1 MFHSAAYKHVPIVQE
16 NPVEGIRNN
25 VLNTRII
32 CEAAIE
38 EEINNFIL
46 ISSLILWTLRDFLLL
61 IICSLVISNIV
72 CNLCNQIQKG
82 LKIPRSLSLFLVL
95 TVISVIVFTIFI
107 LVLPPFIKE
116 FNEILVDIPNG
127 LSKINILINTNLNK
141 FNVLLYGEQSENVI
155 DIFSL
160 INNVVTIPDAST
172 IAKAIQES
180 FKNLINIAGN
190 LGSGLLKL
198 IFVLAVSL
206 MISIEPK
213 QYKENILLLIPKNY
227 RNKFRNILEKCNI
240 ALANWTF
247 SMVISSLSVGLLSLI
262 VLSILD
268 VKYVV
273 SNALIAMV
281 LNIIPNIGPVI
292 SGIFPISIA
301 LLDNFW
307 KPLAV
312 LGSYVIIQ
320 NIESYI
326 IMPSIMKK
334 KANLLPG
341 LTLIS
346 QFGFTFIFGPLG
358 LILSLPLAV
367 VIQVLI
373 KESFKDI

>member
-1 MFHSAAYKHVPIVQE
+1 MNSSSYFKLVV
-16 NPVEGIRNN
+16 
-25 VLNTRII
+25 
-32 CEAAIE
+32 
-38 EEINNFIL
+38 IL
-46 ISSLILWTLRDFLLL
+46 ITSLILWTLRDFLLL

-141 FNVLLYGEQSENVI
+141 FNNLLYGEQSENVI
-155 DIFSL
+155 DIFGL
-160 INNVVTIPDAST
+160 LNNVVTIPDAST

-312 LGSYVIIQ
+312 LGAYVIIQ

-373 KESFKDI
+373 KESLKDI

>member
-1 MFHSAAYKHVPIVQE
+1 M
-16 NPVEGIRNN
+16 
-25 VLNTRII
+25 
-32 CEAAIE
+32 
-38 EEINNFIL
+38 
-46 ISSLILWTLRDFLLL
+46 
-61 IICSLVISNIV
+61 
-72 CNLCNQIQKG
+72 QKG

-127 LSKINILINTNLNK
+127 LSKINFLINTNLNK
-141 FNVLLYGEQSENVI
+141 LNSLFYGEESENVI
-155 DIFSL
+155 DIFNL
-160 INNVVTIPDAST
+160 VNNVVTIPDAST

-247 SMVISSLSVGLLSLI
+247 SMVISSLSVGLLSLT

-281 LNIIPNIGPVI
+281 LNVIPNIGPVI

-312 LGSYVIIQ
+312 LGAYVIIQ

>member
-1 MFHSAAYKHVPIVQE
+1 M
-16 NPVEGIRNN
+16 
-25 VLNTRII
+25 
-32 CEAAIE
+32 
-38 EEINNFIL
+38 
-46 ISSLILWTLRDFLLL
+46 
-61 IICSLVISNIV
+61 
-72 CNLCNQIQKG
+72 QKG

-95 TVISVIVFTIFI
+95 TFISVIVFSIFI

-127 LSKINILINTNLNK
+127 LSKINFLINTNLNK
-141 FNVLLYGEQSENVI
+141 LNNLFYGEESENVI
-155 DIFSL
+155 DIFNL
-160 INNVVTIPDAST
+160 INNVVTIPDVST

-247 SMVISSLSVGLLSLI
+247 SMAISSLSVGLLSLI

>member
-1 MFHSAAYKHVPIVQE
+1 MSSTSYFKLAV
-16 NPVEGIRNN
+16 
-25 VLNTRII
+25 
-32 CEAAIE
+32 
-38 EEINNFIL
+38 IL
-46 ISSLILWTLRDFLLL
+46 VTSLIIWILRDFLLL
-61 IICSLVISNIV
+61 IICSLVIANIV
-72 CNLCNQIQKG
+72 CNLCNQLQKG
-82 LKIPRSLSLFLVL
+82 FKIPRYLSLLIVL
-95 TVISVIVFTIFI
+95 TLISIIVFTIFI

-127 LSKINILINTNLNK
+127 LSRINVLINTNLNK
-141 FNVLLYGEQSENVI
+141 LNSLFYGEDSENVI
-155 DIFSL
+155 DTFNL
-160 INNVVTIPDAST
+160 INNVVTIPDTAT

-180 FKNLINIAGN
+180 FKNLINLAGN

-198 IFVLAVSL
+198 IFVLVVSL

-213 QYKENILLLIPKNY
+213 QYIENILLLIPKNY
-227 RNKFRNILEKCNI
+227 RNKFRNILDKCNI

-247 SMVISSLSVGLLSLI
+247 SMVISSISVGLLSLL
-262 VLSILD
+262 VLSIFD

-292 SGIFPISIA
+292 SAIFPISIA

-312 LGSYVIIQ
+312 LGAYVIIQ

-358 LILSLPLAV
+358 LLLSLPLAV
-367 VIQVLI
+367 VAQVLI
-373 KESFKDI
+373 KESIKDI

>member
-1 MFHSAAYKHVPIVQE
+1 MNSSSYFKLVV
-16 NPVEGIRNN
+16 
-25 VLNTRII
+25 
-32 CEAAIE
+32 
-38 EEINNFIL
+38 IL
-46 ISSLILWTLRDFLLL
+46 ITLLIVWTLRDFLLL

-82 LKIPRSLSLFLVL
+82 LKIPRPLSLFLVL

-141 FNVLLYGEQSENVI
+141 FNSLFYGEQSENVI

-160 INNVVTIPDAST
+160 INNVVTIPDVST

-312 LGSYVIIQ
+312 LGAYVIIQ

>member
-1 MFHSAAYKHVPIVQE
+1 MSSSSYFKLVV
-16 NPVEGIRNN
+16 
-25 VLNTRII
+25 
-32 CEAAIE
+32 
-38 EEINNFIL
+38 IL
-46 ISSLILWTLRDFLLL
+46 ITSLIVWTLRDFLLL

-141 FNVLLYGEQSENVI
+141 LNNLFYGEESENVI
-155 DIFSL
+155 DIFNL
-160 INNVVTIPDAST
+160 INNVLPIPDAAT

-180 FKNLINIAGN
+180 FKNLINLAGN

-198 IFVLAVSL
+198 IFVLVVSL

-312 LGSYVIIQ
+312 LGAYVIIQ

-367 VIQVLI
+367 VIKVLI
-373 KESFKDI
+373 KESINDI

>member
-1 MFHSAAYKHVPIVQE
+1 MSSSSYFKLAV
-16 NPVEGIRNN
+16 
-25 VLNTRII
+25 
-32 CEAAIE
+32 
-38 EEINNFIL
+38 IL
-46 ISSLILWTLRDFLLL
+46 ITSLIVWTLRDFLLL

-82 LKIPRSLSLFLVL
+82 LKIPRPMSLFLVL
-95 TVISVIVFTIFI
+95 TVISIIVFTIFI

-141 FNVLLYGEQSENVI
+141 FNTLLYGEQSENVI

-160 INNVVTIPDAST
+160 INDVVTIPDAST

-213 QYKENILLLIPKNY
+213 QYKENILLLVPKNY
-227 RNKFRNILEKCNI
+227 RNKFRNILEKSNT

-247 SMVISSLSVGLLSLI
+247 SMVISSLLVGLLSLI

-312 LGSYVIIQ
+312 LGAYIIIQ

>member
-1 MFHSAAYKHVPIVQE
+1 
-16 NPVEGIRNN
+16 
-25 VLNTRII
+25 LNSSSY
-32 CEAAIE
+32 
-38 EEINNFIL
+38 FKLVVIL
-46 ISSLILWTLRDFLLL
+46 ITLLIVWTLRDFLLL

-72 CNLCNQIQKG
+72 CNLSNQIQKG
-82 LKIPRSLSLFLVL
+82 LKIPRSISLFIVL
-95 TVISVIVFTIFI
+95 AVISVIIFTIFI

-141 FNVLLYGEQSENVI
+141 FNNFLYGEESQQI
-155 DIFSL
+155 DIFNL
-160 INNVVTIPDAST
+160 INNVVTIPDTAT
-172 IAKAIQES
+172 VAKAVQES
-180 FKNLINIAGN
+180 FKNIINFAGN
-190 LGSGLLKL
+190 LGSGLFKI
-198 IFVLAVSL
+198 IFVLVVSL
-206 MISIEPK
+206 MISAEPK
-213 QYKENILLLIPKNY
+213 KYKENMLLLIPKNY
-227 RNKFRNILEKCNI
+227 RNKFRNILDKCNI

-312 LGSYVIIQ
+312 LGAYVIIQ

-373 KESFKDI
+373 KESINDL

>member
-1 MFHSAAYKHVPIVQE
+1 M
-16 NPVEGIRNN
+16 
-25 VLNTRII
+25 
-32 CEAAIE
+32 
-38 EEINNFIL
+38 
-46 ISSLILWTLRDFLLL
+46 
-61 IICSLVISNIV
+61 
-72 CNLCNQIQKG
+72 QKG

-141 FNVLLYGEQSENVI
+141 FNNLFYGEQSENVI

-180 FKNLINIAGN
+180 FRNLINIAGN

-312 LGSYVIIQ
+312 LGAYVIIQ

>member
-1 MFHSAAYKHVPIVQE
+1 MSSSSYFKLVV
-16 NPVEGIRNN
+16 
-25 VLNTRII
+25 
-32 CEAAIE
+32 
-38 EEINNFIL
+38 IL
-46 ISSLILWTLRDFLLL
+46 ITSLIIWTLRDFLLL

-82 LKIPRSLSLFLVL
+82 LNIPRSLSLLLVL
-95 TVISVIVFTIFI
+95 TVISVIVFSIFI

-116 FNEILVDIPNG
+116 FNELLIDIPNG

-141 FNVLLYGEQSENVI
+141 LNNLFYGGKSENVI
-155 DIFSL
+155 DIFNL
-160 INNVVTIPDAST
+160 INNVVTIPDVST

-206 MISIEPK
+206 MISAEPK

-247 SMVISSLSVGLLSLI
+247 SMVISSISVGLLSLI

-281 LNIIPNIGPVI
+281 LNVIPNIGPFI

-312 LGSYVIIQ
+312 LGAYVIIQ

-367 VIQVLI
+367 IIQVII
-373 KESFKDI
+373 KESLKDI

>member
-1 MFHSAAYKHVPIVQE
+1 M
-16 NPVEGIRNN
+16 
-25 VLNTRII
+25 
-32 CEAAIE
+32 
-38 EEINNFIL
+38 
-46 ISSLILWTLRDFLLL
+46 
-61 IICSLVISNIV
+61 
-72 CNLCNQIQKG
+72 QKG

-141 FNVLLYGEQSENVI
+141 FNNLFYGEQSENFL

-160 INNVVTIPDAST
+160 IDNVVTIPDAST

-180 FKNLINIAGN
+180 LKNLINIAGN

-198 IFVLAVSL
+198 IFVLVVSL

-213 QYKENILLLIPKNY
+213 QYKENILLFIPKNY

-312 LGSYVIIQ
+312 LGAYVIIQ

>member
-1 MFHSAAYKHVPIVQE
+1 
-16 NPVEGIRNN
+16 
-25 VLNTRII
+25 
-32 CEAAIE
+32 
-38 EEINNFIL
+38 
-46 ISSLILWTLRDFLLL
+46 
-61 IICSLVISNIV
+61 
-72 CNLCNQIQKG
+72 
-82 LKIPRSLSLFLVL
+82 LFLVL

-141 FNVLLYGEQSENVI
+141 FNNLFYGEQSENFL

-160 INNVVTIPDAST
+160 IDNVVTIPDAST

-180 FKNLINIAGN
+180 LKNLINIAGN

-198 IFVLAVSL
+198 IFVLVVSL

-312 LGSYVIIQ
+312 LGAYVIIQ

>member
-1 MFHSAAYKHVPIVQE
+1 LSSSSYFKLVV
-16 NPVEGIRNN
+16 
-25 VLNTRII
+25 
-32 CEAAIE
+32 
-38 EEINNFIL
+38 IL
-46 ISSLILWTLRDFLLL
+46 ITSLIVWTLRDFLLL

-82 LKIPRSLSLFLVL
+82 LKIPRSLSLFIVL

-116 FNEILVDIPNG
+116 FNEILIDIPNG

-141 FNVLLYGEQSENVI
+141 FNNLFYGEQSENLI

-180 FKNLINIAGN
+180 FKNLINLAGN

-281 LNIIPNIGPVI
+281 LNVIPNIGPVI

-312 LGSYVIIQ
+312 LGAYVIIQ

>member
-1 MFHSAAYKHVPIVQE
+1 M
-16 NPVEGIRNN
+16 
-25 VLNTRII
+25 
-32 CEAAIE
+32 
-38 EEINNFIL
+38 
-46 ISSLILWTLRDFLLL
+46 DFKRFFTL

-72 CNLCNQIQKG
+72 CNLCNHIQKW

-95 TVISVIVFTIFI
+95 TVISVMVFTIFI

-127 LSKINILINTNLNK
+127 LSKINILLNTNLNK
-141 FNVLLYGEQSENVI
+141 FNNFYYGEDSGNMI
-155 DIFSL
+155 DTFSL
-160 INNVVTIPDAST
+160 INDVVTIPDSAT
-172 IAKAIQES
+172 VAKAIQES
-180 FKNLINIAGN
+180 FKNLINLAGN
-190 LGSGLLKL
+190 LGSGLFKL
-198 IFVLAVSL
+198 IFVLVVSL

-227 RNKFRNILEKCNI
+227 RNKFRNILDRCNI

-247 SMVISSLSVGLLSLI
+247 SMVISSLAVGLLSLI
-262 VLSILD
+262 ALSILD

-312 LGSYVIIQ
+312 LGAYIFIQ

-334 KANLLPG
+334 KR
-341 LTLIS
+341 IY
-346 QFGFTFIFGPLG
+346 F
-358 LILSLPLAV
+358 
-367 VIQVLI
+367 QV
-373 KESFKDI
+373 

>member
-1 MFHSAAYKHVPIVQE
+1 M
-16 NPVEGIRNN
+16 
-25 VLNTRII
+25 
-32 CEAAIE
+32 
-38 EEINNFIL
+38 
-46 ISSLILWTLRDFLLL
+46 
-61 IICSLVISNIV
+61 
-72 CNLCNQIQKG
+72 QKG

-141 FNVLLYGEQSENVI
+141 LNNLFYGEKSENVI
-155 DIFSL
+155 DIFNL
-160 INNVVTIPDAST
+160 INNIVTIPDVST

-190 LGSGLLKL
+190 LGSGLLRL

-213 QYKENILLLIPKNY
+213 QYKENVLLLIPKNY

-273 SNALIAMV
+273 SNALIAMI

-312 LGSYVIIQ
+312 LGAYVIIQ

>member
-1 MFHSAAYKHVPIVQE
+1 MNSSSYFKLVV
-16 NPVEGIRNN
+16 
-25 VLNTRII
+25 
-32 CEAAIE
+32 
-38 EEINNFIL
+38 IL
-46 ISSLILWTLRDFLLL
+46 ITLLIVWTLRDFLLL

-72 CNLCNQIQKG
+72 CNLSNQIQKG
-82 LKIPRSLSLFLVL
+82 LKIPRSISLFLVL
-95 TVISVIVFTIFI
+95 AVISVIIFTIFI

-141 FNVLLYGEQSENVI
+141 FNSLFYGEQSENVI

-160 INNVVTIPDAST
+160 INNVVTIPDVST

-190 LGSGLLKL
+190 LGSGLLRL

-213 QYKENILLLIPKNY
+213 QYKENVLLLIPKNY

-312 LGSYVIIQ
+312 LGAYVIIQ

>member
-1 MFHSAAYKHVPIVQE
+1 LSSSSYFKLVV
-16 NPVEGIRNN
+16 
-25 VLNTRII
+25 
-32 CEAAIE
+32 
-38 EEINNFIL
+38 IL
-46 ISSLILWTLRDFLLL
+46 ITSLIVWTLRDFLLL

-95 TVISVIVFTIFI
+95 TFISLIVFTIFI

-127 LSKINILINTNLNK
+127 LSKINILINSNLNK
-141 FNVLLYGEQSENVI
+141 FNSLFYGEKSENVI

-180 FKNLINIAGN
+180 LKNLINIAGN

-312 LGSYVIIQ
+312 LGAYVIIQ

>member
-1 MFHSAAYKHVPIVQE
+1 MNSSSYFKLVV
-16 NPVEGIRNN
+16 
-25 VLNTRII
+25 
-32 CEAAIE
+32 
-38 EEINNFIL
+38 IL
-46 ISSLILWTLRDFLLL
+46 ITLLIVWTLRDFLLL

-72 CNLCNQIQKG
+72 CNLSNQIQKG
-82 LKIPRSLSLFLVL
+82 LKIPRSISLFLVL
-95 TVISVIVFTIFI
+95 AVISVIIFTILI

-141 FNVLLYGEQSENVI
+141 FNSLFYGEQSENVI

-160 INNVVTIPDAST
+160 INNVVTIPDVST

-190 LGSGLLKL
+190 LGSGLLRL

-213 QYKENILLLIPKNY
+213 QYKENVLLLIPKNY

>member
-1 MFHSAAYKHVPIVQE
+1 LSSSSYFKLVV
-16 NPVEGIRNN
+16 
-25 VLNTRII
+25 
-32 CEAAIE
+32 
-38 EEINNFIL
+38 IL
-46 ISSLILWTLRDFLLL
+46 ITSLIVWTLRDFLLL

-82 LKIPRSLSLFLVL
+82 LKIPRPLSLFLVL

-116 FNEILVDIPNG
+116 FNEILIDIPNG

-141 FNVLLYGEQSENVI
+141 FNSLFYGEQSENVI

-180 FKNLINIAGN
+180 LKNLINIAGN

-198 IFVLAVSL
+198 IFVLVVSL

>member
-1 MFHSAAYKHVPIVQE
+1 
-16 NPVEGIRNN
+16 
-25 VLNTRII
+25 LNSSSYIKLVV
-32 CEAAIE
+32 
-38 EEINNFIL
+38 IL
-46 ISSLILWTLRDFLLL
+46 ITSLILWTLRDFLLL

-82 LKIPRSLSLFLVL
+82 LKIPRSLSLILVL

-116 FNEILVDIPNG
+116 FNEILLDIPNG

-141 FNVLLYGEQSENVI
+141 FNNLLYGEESENVI
-155 DIFSL
+155 DIFNL

-198 IFVLAVSL
+198 IFVLVVSL

-312 LGSYVIIQ
+312 LGAYVIIQ

>member
-1 MFHSAAYKHVPIVQE
+1 LSSSSYFKLVV
-16 NPVEGIRNN
+16 
-25 VLNTRII
+25 
-32 CEAAIE
+32 
-38 EEINNFIL
+38 IL
-46 ISSLILWTLRDFLLL
+46 ITSLIIWTLRDFLLL

-141 FNVLLYGEQSENVI
+141 FNTIFYGEQSENVI

-160 INNVVTIPDAST
+160 INNVVTIPDATT

-180 FKNLINIAGN
+180 LKNLINIAGN
-190 LGSGLLKL
+190 LGSGILKL

-206 MISIEPK
+206 MISIEPI

-292 SGIFPISIA
+292 SGIFPISIV

-312 LGSYVIIQ
+312 LGAYVIIQ

>member
-1 MFHSAAYKHVPIVQE
+1 MNSSFYFKLTVV
-16 NPVEGIRNN
+16 
-25 VLNTRII
+25 
-32 CEAAIE
+32 
-38 EEINNFIL
+38 L
-46 ISSLILWTLRDFLLL
+46 ISLLIIWTLREFLLL
-61 IICSLVISNIV
+61 IICSLVISNVV

-82 LKIPRSLSLFLVL
+82 LKIPRFLSLLIVL
-95 TVISVIVFTIFI
+95 ILISFIIFI
-107 LVLPPFIKE
+107 VVIAVLPPFIKE
-116 FNEILVDIPNG
+116 FNEILIDIPNG
-127 LSKINILINTNLNK
+127 LSRINILINSNLNK
-141 FNVLLYGEQSENVI
+141 FNNFFYGEESENAI
-155 DIFSL
+155 DIFKL
-160 INNVVTIPDAST
+160 INDLVPIPDGAT

-180 FKNLINIAGN
+180 FVNIVNLAGN
-190 LGSGLLKL
+190 LGSGLIRI
-198 IFVLAVSL
+198 IFVLVVSF

-213 QYKENILLLIPKNY
+213 AYKEGALIIVPKIY
-227 RNKFRNILEKCNI
+227 RNKFRIILDKCNV
-240 ALANWTF
+240 ALTNWTF

-262 VLSILD
+262 VLSVLD

-273 SNALIAMV
+273 SNALIAMI

-312 LGSYVIIQ
+312 LGAYIIIQ

-326 IMPSIMKK
+326 IMPSIMKRK
-334 KANLLPG
+334 TNLLPG

-358 LILSLPLAV
+358 LVLSLPIAV

-373 KESFKDI
+373 KETIDEK

>member
-1 MFHSAAYKHVPIVQE
+1 MNSSSYFKLVV
-16 NPVEGIRNN
+16 
-25 VLNTRII
+25 
-32 CEAAIE
+32 
-38 EEINNFIL
+38 IL
-46 ISSLILWTLRDFLLL
+46 ITLLIVWTLRDFLLL

-72 CNLCNQIQKG
+72 CNLSNQIQKG
-82 LKIPRSLSLFLVL
+82 LKIPRSISLFLVL
-95 TVISVIVFTIFI
+95 AVIPVIIFTIFI

-141 FNVLLYGEQSENVI
+141 FNSLFYGEQSENVI
-155 DIFSL
+155 DIFNL
-160 INNVVTIPDAST
+160 INNVVTIPDIST

-190 LGSGLLKL
+190 LGSGLLRL

-213 QYKENILLLIPKNY
+213 QYKENVLLLIPKNY

>member
-1 MFHSAAYKHVPIVQE
+1 LSSSSYFKLTV
-16 NPVEGIRNN
+16 
-25 VLNTRII
+25 
-32 CEAAIE
+32 
-38 EEINNFIL
+38 IL
-46 ISSLILWTLRDFLLL
+46 IALFVVWTLRDFLLL

-72 CNLCNQIQKG
+72 CNLCNQIHRG
-82 LKIPRSLSLFLVL
+82 LKIPRPLSLLIVL
-95 TVISVIVFTIFI
+95 AVVSVIIFTIFI

-116 FNEILVDIPNG
+116 FNQILLDIPNG
-127 LSKINILINTNLNK
+127 LSKINILLNTNLNK
-141 FNVLLYGEQSENVI
+141 LSSLFYGKDSENVI
-155 DIFSL
+155 DIFNL
-160 INNVVTIPDAST
+160 VNNVVTIPDAAT

-180 FKNLINIAGN
+180 FKNLLNIAGN
-190 LGSGLLKL
+190 LGSGILKL
-198 IFVLAVSL
+198 IFVLVVSL
-206 MISIEPK
+206 MISIEPN

-227 RNKFRNILEKCNI
+227 RNKFRNILDKCNS

-268 VKYVV
+268 VKYIV

-312 LGSYVIIQ
+312 LAAYVIIQ

-373 KESFKDI
+373 KELVKDK

>member
-1 MFHSAAYKHVPIVQE
+1 M
-16 NPVEGIRNN
+16 
-25 VLNTRII
+25 
-32 CEAAIE
+32 
-38 EEINNFIL
+38 
-46 ISSLILWTLRDFLLL
+46 
-61 IICSLVISNIV
+61 
-72 CNLCNQIQKG
+72 QKG

-141 FNVLLYGEQSENVI
+141 LNSLFYGDKSENVI

-160 INNVVTIPDAST
+160 INNIITIPDAST

-227 RNKFRNILEKCNI
+227 RNKFRNILEKSNI

-312 LGSYVIIQ
+312 LGAYVIIQ

-373 KESFKDI
+373 KESLKDI

>member
-1 MFHSAAYKHVPIVQE
+1 MNSSSYFKLVV
-16 NPVEGIRNN
+16 
-25 VLNTRII
+25 
-32 CEAAIE
+32 
-38 EEINNFIL
+38 IL
-46 ISSLILWTLRDFLLL
+46 ITLLIVWTLRDFLLL

-72 CNLCNQIQKG
+72 CNLSNQIQKG
-82 LKIPRSLSLFLVL
+82 LKIPRSISLFLVL
-95 TVISVIVFTIFI
+95 TVISVIIFTIFI

-141 FNVLLYGEQSENVI
+141 FNSLFYGEQSENVI

-160 INNVVTIPDAST
+160 INNVVTIPDVST

-190 LGSGLLKL
+190 LGSGLLRL

>member
-1 MFHSAAYKHVPIVQE
+1 MSSSSYFKLVV
-16 NPVEGIRNN
+16 
-25 VLNTRII
+25 
-32 CEAAIE
+32 
-38 EEINNFIL
+38 IL
-46 ISSLILWTLRDFLLL
+46 ITSLIVWTLRDFLLL

-82 LKIPRSLSLFLVL
+82 LKIPRPLSLFFVL

-127 LSKINILINTNLNK
+127 LSKINILINSKLNK
-141 FNVLLYGEQSENVI
+141 FNILLYGEQSENVI

-227 RNKFRNILEKCNI
+227 RNKFRNILEKCNT

-247 SMVISSLSVGLLSLI
+247 SMVISSLSVGILSLI

-312 LGSYVIIQ
+312 LGAYVIIQ

>member
-1 MFHSAAYKHVPIVQE
+1 LNSSAYFKLAV
-16 NPVEGIRNN
+16 
-25 VLNTRII
+25 
-32 CEAAIE
+32 
-38 EEINNFIL
+38 IL
-46 ISSLILWTLRDFLLL
+46 ITSLIIWILRDFLLL

-72 CNLCNQIQKG
+72 CNLCNQVQEG
-82 LKIPRSLSLFLVL
+82 LKIPRSLSLFFVL

-127 LSKINILINTNLNK
+127 LSKINFLLNTNINKLNSL
-141 FNVLLYGEQSENVI
+141 FYGEESENVI
-155 DIFSL
+155 DILNL
-160 INNVVTIPDAST
+160 INNVVTIPDTAT

-180 FKNLINIAGN
+180 FRNLINIAGN

-198 IFVLAVSL
+198 IFVLVVSL

-213 QYKENILLLIPKNY
+213 QYKENILLIIPKNY
-227 RNKFRNILEKCNI
+227 RNKSRIILDKCNI
-240 ALANWTF
+240 ALANWAF
-247 SMVISSLSVGLLSLI
+247 SMVISSLSVGILSLI

-268 VKYVV
+268 VKYVL

-307 KPLAV
+307 KPLVV
-312 LGSYVIIQ
+312 LGAYVIIQ

-373 KESFKDI
+373 KESLKDI

>member
-1 MFHSAAYKHVPIVQE
+1 MSSSSYFKLVV
-16 NPVEGIRNN
+16 
-25 VLNTRII
+25 
-32 CEAAIE
+32 
-38 EEINNFIL
+38 IL
-46 ISSLILWTLRDFLLL
+46 ITSLIAWTLRDFLLL

-227 RNKFRNILEKCNI
+227 RNKFRNILGKCNT

-247 SMVISSLSVGLLSLI
+247 SIVISSLSVGLLSLI

-307 KPLAV
+307 KPIAV
-312 LGSYVIIQ
+312 LGAYVIIQ

-334 KANLLPG
+334 KANILPG

>member
-1 MFHSAAYKHVPIVQE
+1 M
-16 NPVEGIRNN
+16 NN
-25 VLNTRII
+25 SFYFKFAVV
-32 CEAAIE
+32 
-38 EEINNFIL
+38 L
-46 ISSLILWTLRDFLLL
+46 ISFLIIWTLRDFLLL
-61 IICSLVISNIV
+61 IICSLVISNII
-72 CNLCNQIQKG
+72 CNLCNQIHKG
-82 LKIPRSLSLFLVL
+82 VRIPRSLSLFIVL
-95 TVISVIVFTIFI
+95 TVISLIVFTIFI
-107 LVLPPFIKE
+107 LVLPPFVKE

-127 LSKINILINTNLNK
+127 LSRINILLNTNLNK
-141 FNVLLYGEQSENVI
+141 FNNLLYGEESENVI
-155 DIFSL
+155 DIFNL
-160 INNVVTIPDAST
+160 INNVVTIPDAAT

-198 IFVLAVSL
+198 IFVLVVSL

-227 RNKFRNILEKCNI
+227 RNKFRNILDKCNI

-312 LGSYVIIQ
+312 LGAYVIIQ

>member
-1 MFHSAAYKHVPIVQE
+1 MSSSSYFKLVV
-16 NPVEGIRNN
+16 
-25 VLNTRII
+25 
-32 CEAAIE
+32 
-38 EEINNFIL
+38 IL
-46 ISSLILWTLRDFLLL
+46 ITSLILWTLRDFLLL
-61 IICSLVISNIV
+61 IICSLVISNIL

-82 LKIPRSLSLFLVL
+82 LKIPRPLSLFLVL

-227 RNKFRNILEKCNI
+227 RNKFRNILEKSNT

-312 LGSYVIIQ
+312 LGAYVIIQ

>member
-1 MFHSAAYKHVPIVQE
+1 MNSSSYFKLVV
-16 NPVEGIRNN
+16 
-25 VLNTRII
+25 
-32 CEAAIE
+32 
-38 EEINNFIL
+38 IL
-46 ISSLILWTLRDFLLL
+46 ITLLIVWTLRDFLLL

-72 CNLCNQIQKG
+72 CNLSNQIQKG
-82 LKIPRSLSLFLVL
+82 LKIPRSISLFLVL
-95 TVISVIVFTIFI
+95 AVISVIIFTIFI

-127 LSKINILINTNLNK
+127 LSRINILINTNLNK
-141 FNVLLYGEQSENVI
+141 FNSLFYGEQSENVI

-160 INNVVTIPDAST
+160 INNVVTIPDVST

-190 LGSGLLKL
+190 LGSGLLRL

-213 QYKENILLLIPKNY
+213 QYKENVLLLIPKNY